1 MRTNNKKYEGAN
13 TLMTSQHLCA
23 MQWHERKAAMPKMS
37 IIGSR

>member
-1 MRTNNKKYEGAN
+1 MDKFKSEDAN

-23 MQWHERKAAMPKMS
+23 TQWHERKSVMPKMS